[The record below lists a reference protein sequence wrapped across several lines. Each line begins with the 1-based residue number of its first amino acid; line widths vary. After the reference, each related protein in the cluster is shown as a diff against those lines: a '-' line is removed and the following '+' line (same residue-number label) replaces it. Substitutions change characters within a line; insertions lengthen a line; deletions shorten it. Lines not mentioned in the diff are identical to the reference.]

1 MRRKSTVELSRLTV
15 SLPLRLQ
22 ELFNS
27 IIKQQGYATVSEAIR
42 DLVRLHVERS
52 LARKN
57 KEGRELGVVAY
68 ILPAN
73 ANERKLTLINEMMEC
88 EAEFRDVVQS
98 VSAVAHAGKI
108 MRVAVVCGDV
118 RRIGEFKDAVEA
130 LKDVN
135 VIGASGWKIEEVRNV
150 LYSYSN

>member
-1 MRRKSTVELSRLTV
+1 MSRRKSTVELSRLTF
-15 SLPLRLQ
+15 SLPVRLQ

-98 VSAVAHAGKI
+98 ISTTIRSGKI
-108 MRVAVVCGDV
+108 MRVAIVCGDV
-118 RRIGEFKDAVEA
+118 KRISEFRDAVES
-130 LKDVN
+130 LKDVT
-135 VIGASGWKIEEVRNV
+135 VVGTARWRIDGGG
-150 LYSYSN
+150 